1 MTIGADGGTSGQT
14 QLAFPRLSGEY
25 SLRRAYESL
34 HPVDVELLGQLSS
47 ETQAA
52 GWGLKHSNPSKGHNR
67 SSVTGAQLACTS
79 TSTDFYQD
87 WSLLIRERGSVVKR
101 VIGEKGSS
109 WVVSPMRYEAT
120 PMSG

>member
-14 QLAFPRLSGEY
+14 QLAFPRLSDEY
-25 SLRRAYESL
+25 LLRRAYESL
-34 HPVDVELLGQLSS
+34 HPVDADCLGSS
-47 ETQAA
+47 AVRPKQR
-52 GWGLKHSNPSKGHNR
+52 GGGLKHSNPSKGHNR

-87 WSLLIRERGSVVKR
+87 WSLLIRERGSAVKR